1 MMIVIFYMSSK
12 FLDKK
17 AHSHQ
22 RILEAASR
30 EVRRY
35 GFRGTGVAD
44 VMKEAGMVLE
54 PIQS

>member
-35 GFRGTGVAD
+35 GFRGTRVAD